1 MLGIA
6 LNEMYS
12 SSPHP
17 MENIETLI
25 WASAFIPDGLEKAT
39 QVVVTSLT

>member
-1 MLGIA
+1 MPSLIRYVPLGMAMYGNAHVLGIA
-6 LNEMYS
+6 LNEMYG

-25 WASAFIPDGLEKAT
+25 
-39 QVVVTSLT
+39 

>member
-1 MLGIA
+1 MRTVIVEDVNRFEIKAHVLGIA
-6 LNEMYS
+6 LNEMYG

-25 WASAFIPDGLEKAT
+25 
-39 QVVVTSLT
+39 